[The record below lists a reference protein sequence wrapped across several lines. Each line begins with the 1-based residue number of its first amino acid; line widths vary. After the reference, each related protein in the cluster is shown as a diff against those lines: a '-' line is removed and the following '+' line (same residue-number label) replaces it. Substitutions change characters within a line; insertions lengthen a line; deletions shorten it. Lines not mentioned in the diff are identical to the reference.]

1 MKIDESQRQSLKIY
15 ENLRKVKTIY
25 QYLWKSIEEVKSLNY
40 ELFQEIG
47 LDENKIN
54 YVSRVIYSTY
64 KKAQYMASSGASPQ
78 KAVSL
83 DNEADEMLLKVLSPA
98 ELKKF
103 NSIKHKLK

>member
-1 MKIDESQRQSLKIY
+1 MKKFLFSLILLIFISSFSY
-15 ENLRKVKTIY
+15 GLNDY
-25 QYLWKSIEEVKSLNY
+25 KSIEEVKSLNY
-40 ELFQEIG
+40 ELFEEIG

-64 KKAQYMASSGASPQ
+64 KKAQYMSSNGASPQ
-78 KAVSL
+78 KAVTL
-83 DNEADEMLLKVLSPA
+83 DKEADEMLLKVLSQA

>member
-1 MKIDESQRQSLKIY
+1 MRKFLLSLILLIFISSFSY
-15 ENLRKVKTIY
+15 GLNDY
-25 QYLWKSIEEVKSLNY
+25 KSIEEVKSLNY
-40 ELFQEIG
+40 ELFEEIG

-64 KKAQYMASSGASPQ
+64 KKAQYMLSNGASPQ
-78 KAVSL
+78 KAVTL
-83 DNEADEMLLKVLSPA
+83 DNEADEMLLKVLSQS

>member
-1 MKIDESQRQSLKIY
+1 MKKFLFSLILLIFISSFSY
-15 ENLRKVKTIY
+15 GLNDY
-25 QYLWKSIEEVKSLNY
+25 KSIEEVKSLNY
-40 ELFQEIG
+40 ELFEEIG

-64 KKAQYMASSGASPQ
+64 KKAQYMASSGASHQ

-83 DNEADEMLLKVLSPA
+83 DKEADQMLLKVLSQA

>member
-1 MKIDESQRQSLKIY
+1 M
-15 ENLRKVKTIY
+15 RKFLLSFIILIFVSNFSY
-25 QYLWKSIEEVKSLNY
+25 CSNDYKSIEEVKSLNY
-40 ELFQEIG
+40 ELFEEIG

-64 KKAQYMASSGASPQ
+64 KKAQYLASNGASPQ
-78 KAVSL
+78 KAVNL
-83 DNEADEMLLKVLSPA
+83 DKEADEMLLKVLSQA

>member
-1 MKIDESQRQSLKIY
+1 MRKFLSSLIILIFVSNFSY
-15 ENLRKVKTIY
+15 GLNDY
-25 QYLWKSIEEVKSLNY
+25 KSIEEVKSLNY
-40 ELFQEIG
+40 ELFEEIG

-64 KKAQYMASSGASPQ
+64 KKAQYMSSNGASPQ
-78 KAVSL
+78 KAITL
-83 DNEADEMLLKVLSPA
+83 DKEADEMQLRVLSQA

>member
-1 MKIDESQRQSLKIY
+1 MKKFLFSLVLLIFISSFSY
-15 ENLRKVKTIY
+15 GLNDY
-25 QYLWKSIEEVKSLNY
+25 KSIEEVKSLNY
-40 ELFQEIG
+40 ELFEEIG

-64 KKAQYMASSGASPQ
+64 KKAQYMSSNGASPQ
-78 KAVSL
+78 KAITL
-83 DNEADEMLLKVLSPA
+83 DKEADEMLLRVLSQA

>member
-1 MKIDESQRQSLKIY
+1 MKKFLFSLVLLIFISSFSY
-15 ENLRKVKTIY
+15 GLNDY
-25 QYLWKSIEEVKSLNY
+25 KSIEEVKSLNY
-40 ELFQEIG
+40 ELFEEIG

-64 KKAQYMASSGASPQ
+64 KKAQYMASSGASAQ

-83 DNEADEMLLKVLSPA
+83 DKEADEMLLKVLSQA